1 MEEKKYI
8 VAIYF
13 GSSRTGYAYSL
24 LKEGSNVN
32 FGRFK
37 NTGEKIKTLNQVVLN
52 DSNEIIKYGCEI
64 ENFLKQKKQTGNENW
79 HLFNRIKMNLYEN
92 KYEIKAVNSSK
103 IISLTEIIYKILDYI
118 KKHVI
123 ENIVNTNN
131 GIQGEYDYDSESNKI
146 RWVLTIPAI
155 WDEQN
160 KYIMMQAAEKA
171 NIVS

>member
-24 LKEGSNVN
+24 FKEWSNVN

-52 DSNEIIKYGCEI
+52 DSNEIIKYGYEI

-79 HLFNRIKMNLYEN
+79 HLFNRIKMNLNEN

-118 KKHVI
+118 KKQVI
-123 ENIVNTNN
+123 ENIVKEWNT
-131 GIQGEYDYDSESNKI
+131 
-146 RWVLTIPAI
+146 RWL
-155 WDEQN
+155 WLW
-160 KYIMMQAAEKA
+160 
-171 NIVS
+171 

>member
-37 NTGEKIKTLNQVVLN
+37 YTGEKIKTLNQVVLN

-64 ENFLKQKKQTGNENW
+64 ETFLKQKKQTGNENW
-79 HLFNRIKMNLYEN
+79 HLFNRIKMNLYNN

-103 IISLTEIIYKILDYI
+103 IISLTEIIYKILDYL

-123 ENIVNTNN
+123 ENIVKTNK
-131 GIQGEYDYDSESNKI
+131 GIQYEYDYDSESNKI
-146 RWVLTIPAI
+146 R
-155 WDEQN
+155 
-160 KYIMMQAAEKA
+160 
-171 NIVS
+171 